1 MYYTNEQRIKNFI
14 ETIAE
19 FNSTPGE
26 GCTRFSYSP
35 QDKMVKDYIFGIFKQ
50 LALTVKV
57 DAVGNVRA
65 RMEGKHPE
73 LPAVMI
79 GSHIDTVRNGG
90 NYDGVVGVAGAI
102 EVIRVLKENCIET
115 KHPIEIIIFAEEE
128 GSNFGTTMVG
138 SKAITG
144 KYEIT
149 DLQKLKNEHGT
160 SSLEIMKGY
169 GLKPELI
176 QGSLLSKN
184 EIFAMLELHIEQGIV
199 LDKEKLKVGIVTA
212 VAGMKTINVT
222 VNGVA
227 NHAGTTPM
235 NMRKDPLAAGARM
248 ISNIETVAKYH
259 VNPTTVATVGRIEC
273 TPNMPNV
280 IPQKVVFTIDVRDIT
295 AEGIET
301 AIQKISQGICNA
313 EKEYGVTVST
323 EIIGESTSIHLS
335 DWIAEIIESEVKK
348 LSIPYK
354 RMHSGAVHDAAM
366 MAHITSVGMIFVPSV
381 KGKSH
386 APEEH
391 TAYDDIKSGCDVLL
405 NSVLS
410 IDRSNILEGSKSTN

>member
-14 ETIAE
+14 EAIAE
-19 FNSTPGE
+19 FNSTPGQ

-35 QDKMVKDYIFGIFKQ
+35 QDKMAKEYIFGIFKQ
-50 LALTVKV
+50 LGLTVRV
-57 DAVGNVRA
+57 DAVGNVIG

-73 LPAVMI
+73 LPAVMM

-90 NYDGVVGVAGAI
+90 KYDGVVGVAGAI
-102 EVIRVLKENCIET
+102 EVVRVIKENCIET

-144 KYEIT
+144 KYNIT
-149 DLQKLKNEHGT
+149 DLQKLKDEHGI
-160 SSLEIMKGY
+160 SSLEIMKGS
-169 GLKPELI
+169 GLNPELI
-176 QGSLLSKN
+176 QGSLLKKD
-184 EIFAMLELHIEQGIV
+184 EILAMLELHIEQGIV
-199 LDKEKLKVGIVTA
+199 LDKEKLKVGIVNA
-212 VAGMKTINVT
+212 IAGMKTIKVT
-222 VNGVA
+222 VQGVA
-227 NHAGTTPM
+227 NHAGATPM
-235 NMRKDPLAAGARM
+235 NMRNDPLAAGARM
-248 ISNIETVAKYH
+248 ISHIETVAKCQ

-273 TPNMPNV
+273 IPNMPNV

-295 AEGIET
+295 VEGIET
-301 AIQKISQGICNA
+301 AIKEINRGMDKIA
-313 EKEYGVTVST
+313 KEYDVTVNT
-323 EIIGESTSIHLS
+323 EIIGESKSIHLS
-335 DWIAEIIESEVKK
+335 DWVTDTIESEVKK

-381 KGKSH
+381 NGKSH
-386 APEEH
+386 APEEY

-405 NSVLS
+405 NTVLS
-410 IDRSNILEGSKSTN
+410 IDERGIQ